1 MSLRVFVCAVSAF
14 IFSHGAWHDGDLG
27 VSNLGATVATL
38 PLPSNA
44 SADCY
49 AACLARADCRA
60 WQVRFATPACGAAA
74 SCELKS
80 DFGGAGANTYLG
92 AAVPCALD
100 ACAASGPVARAGAPP
115 LQPLAF
121 APARL
126 SDVAPAG
133 WLADAL
139 EVQASTGQTGQLAQF
154 WPPVKDSV
162 WLGGGADGYLH
173 EDAPYFLNGAVPL
186 AALLAAAGR
195 DDVHNLTG
203 QVAAALATIVANQ
216 SASGWLGPD
225 DTRSGDEYWSRYNV
239 LSAFLQQ
246 AEAAPGAA
254 AALIPAALRYVVAAT
269 RRALTPGGFQIN
281 DWSAARAHDFV
292 LTMHALI
299 DRFDA
304 LAAAGLVP
312 AGVSEATL
320 YDAAA
325 VAHAQALGNGA
336 QWEEYFASPLFPNST
351 VTKDFGML
359 THGVNVAQAIKTGG
373 VWWRQLANTSLVAS
387 TYERVAVLDRWHG
400 SPSGVVQADEHL
412 AGKLPQHGTELCGIV
427 EAMYSYET
435 LGDVLGD
442 AFFYDRAELAAY
454 NALPAAM
461 TKNMTAHNYLSMAN
475 EVQAIK
481 ADPHIWLTDGDEAA
495 IYGLAPNFVCC
506 TANWHQGWPKFAARL
521 HKQTPDGGLAV
532 TLWAPG
538 ASNFSLPGGA
548 HASVSVNT
556 SFPFGDDA
564 LVTVSHNSP
573 HAVPVRLRIPSWS
586 SAARVCVVGGACAA
600 AANGSFFLS
609 TQAAPV
615 ATYAV
620 DFAPAVRVDTSFSA
634 GSAAV
639 YRGALLYALQ
649 LGENVS
655 VLATGARGFDDYEVR
670 ATTPWNVALELDPA
684 APAAHLTFARTGPPP
699 PGAPWAAAVQT
710 LTGRGRLLPGWQLF
724 NNSAATPPDSP
735 VNCAAAGACGEEVAV
750 TLVPYGTTLLRVA
763 ALPWTLPTVPA
774 EA

>member
-1 MSLRVFVCAVSAF
+1 MCVPAR
-14 IFSHGAWHDGDLG
+14 GAWQDGDIG
-27 VSNLGATVATL
+27 VANNGLTIATV
-38 PLPSNA
+38 PLPSN
-44 SADCY
+44 STADCY

-60 WQVRFATPACGAAA
+60 WQLRFATPACGAAA

-80 DFGGAGANTYLG
+80 SYGGAGADTYLG
-92 AAVPCALD
+92 ATEPCALD
-100 ACAASGPVARAGAPP
+100 ACAASGPVARAGAPL

-126 SDVAPAG
+126 SAVAPAG

-139 EVQASTGQTGQLAQF
+139 QVQASSGQTGQLALF
-154 WPPVKDSV
+154 WPPVHDSV

-195 DDVHNLTG
+195 ADVHNLTG
-203 QVAAALATIVANQ
+203 QVAAALAAISANQ

-225 DTRSGDEYWSRYNV
+225 DTRSGDEYWARFNV

-246 AEAAPGAA
+246 AEAVPGAA

-269 RRALTPGGFQIN
+269 RRALAPGGFQIN

-336 QWEEYFASPLFPNST
+336 VWEAWFSSPLFPNDT
-351 VTKDFGML
+351 VTRNFGML

-373 VWWRQLANTSLVAS
+373 VWWRQLSNASLVAS

-442 AFFYDRAELAAY
+442 SFFYDRAELAAY

-475 EVQAIK
+475 EVQATK
-481 ADPHIWLTDGDEAA
+481 ADPHIWLTDGDYAT
-495 IYGLAPNFVCC
+495 IYGLQPNFVCC

-521 HKQTPDGGLAV
+521 HKQTPDGGVAV
-532 TLWAPG
+532 TLWGPG
-538 ASNFSLPGGA
+538 TTDFTLPGGA
-548 HASVSVNT
+548 RATVSVNT
-556 SFPFGDDA
+556 SYPFGDDA
-564 LVTVSHNSP
+564 LVTVSAP
-573 HAVPVRLRIPSWS
+573 AGTPVRLRIPGWAA
-586 SAARVCVVGGACAA
+586 AARVCVVGGACAA
-600 AANGSFFLS
+600 AANGSFFLLA
-609 TQAAPV
+609 QAAPV
-615 ATYAV
+615 AAYAV
-620 DFAPAVRVDTSFSA
+620 DFAPAVRVDASFSA
-634 GSAAV
+634 GAAAV

-655 VLATGARGFDDYEVR
+655 VIATGARGFDDYEVR
-670 ATTPWNVALELDPA
+670 PTTPWNVALELDPA
-684 APAAHLTFARTGPPP
+684 DPAAHLAFARAGPPP

-710 LTGRGRLLPGWQLF
+710 LTGRGRLLPGWQLV
-724 NNSAATPPDSP
+724 NNSAATPPNSP
-735 VNCAAAGACGEEVAV
+735 VDCAAPGTCGDEVAV

-763 ALPWTLPTVPA
+763 ALPWSLPQA
-774 EA
+774 RGQEKKAL